1 MFTPPTIETDRLVLR
16 PFRDDD
22 VDGYFW
28 VHNAPEVRASL
39 HIADDF
45 DRATAWSHL
54 CLWNGQWTLRN
65 SGQLAVVLQST
76 GELIGRCGVH
86 RPARPDWPGLELGW
100 TFHPSHWGN
109 GYATEAGRANM
120 AWAFANHDV
129 DELVSVILPENTP
142 SQAVARRLGFTFRE
156 ERVLSFFPS
165 KPHGI
170 WFKPR
175 P

>member
-1 MFTPPTIETDRLVLR
+1 MAEIDNEKNIPLCVDLDGTAIGFTGLAHPW
-16 PFRDDD
+16 FRD
-22 VDGYFW
+22 GIEIGW
-28 VHNAPEVRASL
+28 R
-39 HIADDF
+39 
-45 DRATAWSHL
+45 
-54 CLWNGQWTLRN
+54 LR
-65 SGQLAVVLQST
+65 S
-76 GELIGRCGVH
+76 EC
-86 RPARPDWPGLELGW
+86 
-100 TFHPSHWGN
+100 WGS

-120 AWAFANHDV
+120 EWAFANHDV

-142 SQAVARRLGFTFRE
+142 SQAVARRLGFTLRE